1 MRMSNRDW
9 EYQMHKLHL
18 SPEAIHDLEEI
29 RDYIAEELQN
39 PEAALKTIGDITKR
53 LRMLQTHSQPGANL
67 STTTLMETGERFLVC
82 GNYLA
87 FYHVV
92 LKVVYVDRI
101 LYNKRDYQSLL
112 FPHEPK
118 HQ

>member
-1 MRMSNRDW
+1 
-9 EYQMHKLHL
+9 MHKLQL

-29 RDYIAEELQN
+29 RDYISEELQN
-39 PEAALKTIGDITKR
+39 PETALKTIGDITKR
-53 LRMLQTHSQPGANL
+53 LRILQTHSQLGASL
-67 STTTLMETGERFLVC
+67 SSITLMETDERFLVC

-87 FYHVV
+87 FYHVIP
-92 LKVVYVDRI
+92 KVVYVDRV

-112 FPHEPK
+112 FAHGPK